1 MDVEHNA
8 EKVQEIL
15 NRIMQRIVSVI
26 TLILLQVYL
35 LSCCVTH
42 RVITWSEYWVH
53 GSDSGNNERTPM
65 IMLRSLIPNVIED
78 GV

>member
-15 NRIMQRIVSVI
+15 NRIMQRIVSII

-42 RVITWSEYWVH
+42 SVITWSEYWVH
-53 GSDSGNNERTPM
+53 GSDSGNHEPTPI
-65 IMLRSLIPNVIED
+65 IMLRSLMPKY
-78 GV
+78 